1 MAYGEFTVDDIR
13 EILLQI
19 DEEAVLELGS
29 SVKLEMVIV
38 GDQR

>member
-1 MAYGEFTVDDIR
+1 MEYNEFTVDDIR

-29 SVKLEMVIV
+29 SVRLEMAMV